1 MMSTDVMAV
10 TSGIRLRCAVE
21 GDPAGTPL
29 VLINSLGSD
38 LRLWDGLLPH
48 LGGRWRVIRY
58 DQRGQ
63 GQSETPPG
71 PYQLRD
77 HVYDLGGLLEQLGVE
92 RPALL
97 GLSVGGLIAMD
108 YVGQFPGRAR
118 ALVLSDTAPRIGTPE
133 GWTERMEG
141 IREYGM
147 PEMAA
152 GIIGRW
158 VTPGFVERRPAD
170 YESLRQMLL
179 RSPLEGYLATCA
191 VLRDADLEAVLPQ
204 LSVPTLVMCGAKDIS
219 TPPAQ
224 MRALAQGAL
233 PRARFEVIEGAAHLP
248 CIEQPEAVA
257 AALEAF
263 SRDMIHGN

>member
-1 MMSTDVMAV
+1 MSAAVKVVMNRV
-10 TSGIRLRCAVE
+10 RLHYALE
-21 GDPAGTPL
+21 GDPARPPL

-48 LGGRWRVIRY
+48 LDGRWRVIRY

-63 GQSETPPG
+63 GQSEVPPG
-71 PYQLRD
+71 PYRLRD
-77 HVYDLGGLLEQLGVE
+77 HACDLAGLLERLEVE
-92 RPALL
+92 RPVLL

-108 YVGQFPGRAR
+108 CVGQFPGRAR

-133 GWTERMEG
+133 GWTERMQG
-141 IREYGM
+141 IREHGM

-191 VLRDADLEAVLPQ
+191 ALRDADLQALLPQ
-204 LSVPTLVMCGAKDIS
+204 LTMPILVMCGAKDIS

-263 SRDMIHGN
+263 SRDMIYGN